1 MNVREL
7 MSSWETASHQENGE
21 EKYQVSLPLK
31 DASRIA
37 ALTGLYP
44 GLNQNEIIAQLIG
57 AALDEV
63 ERQMPYKQGK
73 KIVSVDELGDP
84 LYEDVGLT
92 PKYLQLRHQFAQN
105 LNQKKKSA

>member
-7 MSSWETASHQENGE
+7 MLSWESASHQNYGD
-21 EKYQVSLPLK
+21 EKYQVRLPLR
-31 DASRIA
+31 DAARIE

-44 GLNQNEIIAQLIG
+44 GLNRDEIMAQLIG
-57 AALDEV
+57 VALDEV

-73 KIVSVDELGDP
+73 KVVSVDELGDP

-92 PKYLQLRHQFAQN
+92 PRYLKLRHQCAQSFHE
-105 LNQKKKSA
+105 KKKSA